1 MGFYKIRF
9 IMIEIFAYDSS
20 ETMNFSLRVGLATTA
35 GLLIGLEREYKGK
48 HAGLKTN
55 TLVAIG
61 AAVFVLISLRYYGED
76 YADVTRVLSQVV
88 TGIGFLGAGVILQ
101 KEKEDRVKGLTTA
114 ATLWCSAGAGSLA
127 ATSMFVELGI
137 LTFLVVIINIVF
149 GYIDDKIEGGKKDR
163 YYRKSIRGIV
173 SGKSIF
179 IEWINRFSTPLLFS
193 CLVSLETCYIMQQ
206 KSFHHHYKKC
216 KFH

>member
-1 MGFYKIRF
+1 
-9 IMIEIFAYDSS
+9 MIEIFAYDSS
-20 ETMNFSLRVGLATTA
+20 ETMNFSLRVGLATMA

-163 YYRKSIRGIV
+163 
-173 SGKSIF
+173 
-179 IEWINRFSTPLLFS
+179 
-193 CLVSLETCYIMQQ
+193 
-206 KSFHHHYKKC
+206 
-216 KFH
+216 